1 MPHWEDISLV
11 IFVPGVGLGCTSHP
25 TLSLIL
31 SPNTMGLK
39 FWVLPSL
46 MDDQPGVCLL
56 SEATLGEQRPQTW
69 VSLTPVPG
77 SGSAISLLCCLT

>member
-39 FWVLPSL
+39 FWVLPSR
-46 MDDQPGVCLL
+46 MDGPAWGLL
-56 SEATLGEQRPQTW
+56 A
-69 VSLTPVPG
+69 V
-77 SGSAISLLCCLT
+77 